1 MKNNLIEV
9 SNLEKYFEIS
19 GGIFSRNKQVV
30 KAVDGI
36 SFNIPYGSSLG
47 LVGQSGCGKTT
58 TARALSL
65 LDPKTG
71 GDVSFYNDETK
82 SMQSID
88 ELEGDELKKFRRNIQ
103 MIFQDPYESL
113 NPRWNIKDIILEP
126 LNIHNIGNLSD
137 REEAVYEILKTV
149 GLTPPENY
157 MPRFPHELSGG
168 QRQRVS
174 IARTLIMKPKFVVCD
189 EPTSMLDVSIRISIM
204 DLMLNLAKDL
214 EVSYLYIT
222 HDLAV
227 ARYMCD
233 RIAVMFNGKI
243 VEISETEELLSLEL
257 VQLFDSKFKYHL
269 DRYKY
274 SSRYG
279 VDPKDHQ
286 QECRAIL
293 NNLEAKI
300 NPSPWIFGKAV
311 SLLDISILPF
321 IRQCKIANPDWF
333 FAQNFVK
340 VIDLL
345 NYFENGDLFAQ
356 AMQKYE
362 LWDPLKNNGNIFP

>member
-1 MKNNLIEV
+1 MSNTLIEV
-9 SNLEKYFEIS
+9 KNLEKYFEVS
-19 GGIFSRNKQVV
+19 GGLFSRNKTIV

-36 SFNIPYGSSLG
+36 SFNIPFGSSLG

-71 GDVSFYNDETK
+71 GEVNFYNKE
-82 SMQSID
+82 SENMQSID
-88 ELEGDELKKFRRNIQ
+88 ELEGEELKKFRRNIQ

-126 LNIHNIGNLSD
+126 LNIHNIGDLKD
-137 REEAVYEILKTV
+137 REDAVYEILKTV

-157 MPRFPHELSGG
+157 MPRYPHELSGG

-233 RIAVMFNGKI
+233 QIAVMFNGKI
-243 VEISETEELLSLEL
+243 VEIAKTE
-257 VQLFDSKFKYHL
+257 
-269 DRYKY
+269 
-274 SSRYG
+274 
-279 VDPKDHQ
+279 
-286 QECRAIL
+286 
-293 NNLEAKI
+293 
-300 NPSPWIFGKAV
+300 
-311 SLLDISILPF
+311 
-321 IRQCKIANPDWF
+321 
-333 FAQNFVK
+333 
-340 VIDLL
+340 DLL
-345 NYFENGDLFAQ
+345 NNPIHPYTKRLISSIPIPDPSYNREQYEVNFEELDSIIANNSESK
-356 AMQKYE
+356 AMIEVSEDHFVATHDVKG
-362 LWDPLKNNGNIFP
+362 LL

>member
-1 MKNNLIEV
+1 MSKNLIEV

-19 GGIFSRNKQVV
+19 SGMFGRNKTTV

-36 SFNIPYGSSLG
+36 SFSIPFGESLG

-65 LDPKTG
+65 LDPKTS
-71 GDVSFYNDETK
+71 GDVNFFNKETN

-88 ELEGDELKKFRRNIQ
+88 DLDDVELKKFRRNIQ

-113 NPRWNIKDIILEP
+113 NPRWTIKDIILEP
-126 LNIHNIGNLSD
+126 LNIHNIGELKD
-137 REEAVYEILKTV
+137 REEAVVEILKTV

-157 MPRFPHELSGG
+157 LPRYPHELSGG

-174 IARTLIMKPKFVVCD
+174 IARTLIMKPKFVICD

-227 ARYMCD
+227 ARYMCN

-243 VEISETEELLSLEL
+243 VEIAETEELLKNPIHPYTKRLISSIP
-257 VQLFDSKFKYHL
+257 VPDPSY
-269 DRYKY
+269 DRVVY
-274 SSRYG
+274 
-279 VDPKDHQ
+279 D
-286 QECRAIL
+286 
-293 NNLEAKI
+293 
-300 NPSPWIFGKAV
+300 
-311 SLLDISILPF
+311 
-321 IRQCKIANPDWF
+321 
-333 FAQNFVK
+333 
-340 VIDLL
+340 L
-345 NYFENGDLFAQ
+345 NYDELDSIIAKDTENIGMIDI
-356 AMQKYE
+356 
-362 LWDPLKNNGNIFP
+362 GNEHFVATHDVKGLL

>member
-1 MKNNLIEV
+1 MKKNVIEV
-9 SNLEKYFEIS
+9 KNLEKYFEVSS
-19 GGIFSRNKQVV
+19 GFFSRKKATV
-30 KAVDGI
+30 KAVDDI
-36 SFNIPYGSSLG
+36 TFEIPFGESLG

-58 TARALSL
+58 TARALCL

-71 GDVSFYNDETK
+71 GEVNFYNNDTS

-113 NPRWNIKDIILEP
+113 NPRWTIKDIILEP
-126 LNIHNIGNLSD
+126 LNIHNIGDLD
-137 REEAVYEILKTV
+137 ERDEAVAEILQTV

-157 MPRFPHELSGG
+157 MPRYPHELSGG

-227 ARYMCD
+227 ARYMCN

-243 VEISETEELLSLEL
+243 VEIAETEELLNNPVHPYTKRLISSIPVPDPTYDRRVYDINFDELDSLIEKHGL
-257 VQLFDSKFKYHL
+257 DS
-269 DRYKY
+269 
-274 SSRYG
+274 
-279 VDPKDHQ
+279 PM
-286 QECRAIL
+286 I
-293 NNLEAKI
+293 
-300 NPSPWIFGKAV
+300 
-311 SLLDISILPF
+311 DIGNEHYV
-321 IRQCKIANPDWF
+321 ATHD
-333 FAQNFVK
+333 VK
-340 VIDLL
+340 GLI
-345 NYFENGDLFAQ
+345 
-356 AMQKYE
+356 
-362 LWDPLKNNGNIFP
+362 

>member
-1 MKNNLIEV
+1 
-9 SNLEKYFEIS
+9 
-19 GGIFSRNKQVV
+19 
-30 KAVDGI
+30 
-36 SFNIPYGSSLG
+36 
-47 LVGQSGCGKTT
+47 
-58 TARALSL
+58 
-65 LDPKTG
+65 
-71 GDVSFYNDETK
+71 
-82 SMQSID
+82 MQSID

-243 VEISETEELLSLEL
+243 VEIAETEELLSNPIHPYTKRLI
-257 VQLFDSKFKYHL
+257 
-269 DRYKY
+269 
-274 SSRYG
+274 SSIPIP
-279 VDPKDHQ
+279 DPSYN
-286 QECRAIL
+286 RT
-293 NNLEAKI
+293 
-300 NPSPWIFGKAV
+300 
-311 SLLDISILPF
+311 
-321 IRQCKIANPDWF
+321 
-333 FAQNFVK
+333 
-340 VIDLL
+340 
-345 NYFENGDLFAQ
+345 
-356 AMQKYE
+356 KYE
-362 LWDPLKNNGNIFP
+362 IDFTELDQIISTNSGNADMVEVKDNHYVATHDVKGLL

>member
-1 MKNNLIEV
+1 MNNTLIEV
-9 SNLEKYFEIS
+9 KNLEKYFEVS
-19 GGIFSRNKQVV
+19 GGLFSRNKTVV

-36 SFNIPYGSSLG
+36 SFNIPFGSSLG

-71 GDVSFYNDETK
+71 GEVNFYNKETET
-82 SMQSID
+82 MQSID
-88 ELEGDELKKFRRNIQ
+88 ELEGEELKKFRRNIQ

-126 LNIHNIGNLSD
+126 LNIHNIGDLKD
-137 REEAVYEILKTV
+137 REDAVYEILKTV

-157 MPRFPHELSGG
+157 MPRYPHELSGG

-233 RIAVMFNGKI
+233 QIAVMFNGKI
-243 VEISETEELLSLEL
+243 VEIAKTEELLNNPIHPYTKRLISSIPIPDPSYKREQYEVNFEELDSLIANNS
-257 VQLFDSKFKYHL
+257 DSKAMIEI
-269 DRYKY
+269 
-274 SSRYG
+274 SE
-279 VDPKDHQ
+279 DHFV
-286 QECRAIL
+286 ATHDV
-293 NNLEAKI
+293 K
-300 NPSPWIFGKAV
+300 G
-311 SLLDISILPF
+311 LL
-321 IRQCKIANPDWF
+321 
-333 FAQNFVK
+333 
-340 VIDLL
+340 
-345 NYFENGDLFAQ
+345 
-356 AMQKYE
+356 
-362 LWDPLKNNGNIFP
+362 

>member
-9 SNLEKYFEIS
+9 KDLEKYFEVS
-19 GGIFSRNKQVV
+19 GGLFSRNKSVV

-36 SFNIPYGSSLG
+36 SFDIPFGSSLG

-65 LDPKTG
+65 LDPKTNG
-71 GDVSFYNDETK
+71 IVNFYNEETS

-88 ELEGDELKKFRRNIQ
+88 ELEGEELKKFRRNIQ

-126 LNIHNIGNLSD
+126 LNIHNIGDLKD

-157 MPRFPHELSGG
+157 MLRYPHELSGG
-168 QRQRVS
+168 RRQRVS

-243 VEISETEELLSLEL
+243 VEIAETEELLGNPIHPYTKRLI
-257 VQLFDSKFKYHL
+257 
-269 DRYKY
+269 
-274 SSRYG
+274 SSIPIP
-279 VDPKDHQ
+279 DPSY
-286 QECRAIL
+286 ER
-293 NNLEAKI
+293 
-300 NPSPWIFGKAV
+300 V
-311 SLLDISILPF
+311 
-321 IRQCKIANPDWF
+321 R
-333 FAQNFVK
+333 
-340 VIDLL
+340 
-345 NYFENGDLFAQ
+345 
-356 AMQKYE
+356 YE
-362 LWDPLKNNGNIFP
+362 LDFTELDSIIKSNSNNDPMVEVKDNHFVATHDIKGTL

>member
-1 MKNNLIEV
+1 MSDTLIEV
-9 SNLEKYFEIS
+9 KNLEKYFEVA
-19 GGIFSRNKQVV
+19 GGLFSRNKTIV

-36 SFNIPYGSSLG
+36 SFNIPFGSSLG

-71 GDVSFYNDETK
+71 GEVNFYNNESE

-88 ELEGDELKKFRRNIQ
+88 ELEGEELKKFRRNIQ

-126 LNIHNIGNLSD
+126 LNIHNIGDLKD
-137 REEAVYEILKTV
+137 REDAVYEILKTV

-157 MPRFPHELSGG
+157 MPRYPHELSGG

-233 RIAVMFNGKI
+233 QIAVMFNGKI
-243 VEISETEELLSLEL
+243 VEIAKTE
-257 VQLFDSKFKYHL
+257 
-269 DRYKY
+269 
-274 SSRYG
+274 
-279 VDPKDHQ
+279 
-286 QECRAIL
+286 
-293 NNLEAKI
+293 
-300 NPSPWIFGKAV
+300 
-311 SLLDISILPF
+311 
-321 IRQCKIANPDWF
+321 
-333 FAQNFVK
+333 
-340 VIDLL
+340 DLL
-345 NYFENGDLFAQ
+345 NNPIHPYTKRLISSIPIPDPSYNREQYEVNFEELDSIIANNSESK
-356 AMQKYE
+356 AMIEVSEDHYVATHDVKG
-362 LWDPLKNNGNIFP
+362 LL

>member
-1 MKNNLIEV
+1 MKKNVIEV
-9 SNLEKYFEIS
+9 KNLEKYFEVSS
-19 GGIFSRNKQVV
+19 GFFSRKKATV
-30 KAVDGI
+30 KAVDDI
-36 SFNIPYGSSLG
+36 TFEIPFGESLG

-58 TARALSL
+58 TARALCL

-71 GDVSFYNDETK
+71 GEVNFYNIETS

-88 ELEGDELKKFRRNIQ
+88 ELEGEELKKFRRNIQ

-113 NPRWNIKDIILEP
+113 NPRWTIKDIILEP
-126 LNIHNIGNLSD
+126 LNIHNIGDLD
-137 REEAVYEILKTV
+137 EREEAVAEILQTV

-157 MPRFPHELSGG
+157 MPRYPHELSGG

-227 ARYMCD
+227 ARYMCN

-243 VEISETEELLSLEL
+243 VEIAETEELLSNPVHPYTKRLISSIPVPDPSYDRKVYDVNFDEL
-257 VQLFDSKFKYHL
+257 DSLIEKHGL
-269 DRYKY
+269 DK
-274 SSRYG
+274 
-279 VDPKDHQ
+279 PM
-286 QECRAIL
+286 I
-293 NNLEAKI
+293 
-300 NPSPWIFGKAV
+300 
-311 SLLDISILPF
+311 DIGNEHY
-321 IRQCKIANPDWF
+321 IATHD
-333 FAQNFVK
+333 VK
-340 VIDLL
+340 GLI
-345 NYFENGDLFAQ
+345 
-356 AMQKYE
+356 
-362 LWDPLKNNGNIFP
+362 

>member
-1 MKNNLIEV
+1 MSNTLIEV
-9 SNLEKYFEIS
+9 KNLEKYFEVS
-19 GGIFSRNKQVV
+19 SGIFSRNKTIV

-36 SFNIPYGSSLG
+36 SFNIPFGSSLG

-71 GDVSFYNDETK
+71 GEVNFYNNESE

-88 ELEGDELKKFRRNIQ
+88 ELEGEELKKFRRNIQ

-126 LNIHNIGNLSD
+126 LNIHNIGDLKD
-137 REEAVYEILKTV
+137 REDAVYEILKTV

-157 MPRFPHELSGG
+157 MPRYPHELSGG

-233 RIAVMFNGKI
+233 QIAVMFNGKI
-243 VEISETEELLSLEL
+243 VEIAKTE
-257 VQLFDSKFKYHL
+257 
-269 DRYKY
+269 
-274 SSRYG
+274 
-279 VDPKDHQ
+279 
-286 QECRAIL
+286 
-293 NNLEAKI
+293 
-300 NPSPWIFGKAV
+300 
-311 SLLDISILPF
+311 
-321 IRQCKIANPDWF
+321 
-333 FAQNFVK
+333 
-340 VIDLL
+340 DLL
-345 NYFENGDLFAQ
+345 NNPIHPYTKRLISSIPIPDPSYNREPYEVNFDELNSIIANNSESK
-356 AMQKYE
+356 AMIEVSDDHFVATHDVNE
-362 LWDPLKNNGNIFP
+362 LL

>member
-71 GDVSFYNDETK
+71 GDISFYNDETK

-243 VEISETEELLSLEL
+243 VEIAETEELLSNPIHPYTKRLI
-257 VQLFDSKFKYHL
+257 
-269 DRYKY
+269 
-274 SSRYG
+274 SSIPIP
-279 VDPKDHQ
+279 DPSYN
-286 QECRAIL
+286 RT
-293 NNLEAKI
+293 
-300 NPSPWIFGKAV
+300 
-311 SLLDISILPF
+311 
-321 IRQCKIANPDWF
+321 
-333 FAQNFVK
+333 
-340 VIDLL
+340 
-345 NYFENGDLFAQ
+345 
-356 AMQKYE
+356 KYE
-362 LWDPLKNNGNIFP
+362 IDFTELDQIISTNSGNADMVEVKDNHYVATHDVKGLL

>member
-1 MKNNLIEV
+1 MSKNLIEV
-9 SNLEKYFEIS
+9 TNLEKYFEIS
-19 GGIFSRNKQVV
+19 SGMFGRNKTTV

-36 SFNIPYGSSLG
+36 SFSIPFGESLG

-65 LDPKTG
+65 LDPKTS
-71 GDVSFYNDETK
+71 GDVNFFNQETN

-88 ELEGDELKKFRRNIQ
+88 DLDDVELKKFRRNIQ

-113 NPRWNIKDIILEP
+113 NPRWTIKDIILEP
-126 LNIHNIGNLSD
+126 LNIHNIGELKD
-137 REEAVYEILKTV
+137 REEAVVEILKTV

-157 MPRFPHELSGG
+157 LPRYPHELSGG

-174 IARTLIMKPKFVVCD
+174 IARTLIMKPKFVICD

-227 ARYMCD
+227 ARYMCN

-243 VEISETEELLSLEL
+243 VEIAETEELLKNPIHPYTKRLISSIPVPDPSYDRVVYDLDYDEL
-257 VQLFDSKFKYHL
+257 DSIIA
-269 DRYKY
+269 
-274 SSRYG
+274 
-279 VDPKDHQ
+279 KDTENIGMIDIGNEHFV
-286 QECRAIL
+286 ATHDV
-293 NNLEAKI
+293 K
-300 NPSPWIFGKAV
+300 G
-311 SLLDISILPF
+311 LL
-321 IRQCKIANPDWF
+321 
-333 FAQNFVK
+333 
-340 VIDLL
+340 
-345 NYFENGDLFAQ
+345 
-356 AMQKYE
+356 
-362 LWDPLKNNGNIFP
+362 